1 MLPIWIFSI
10 NIAVSPDKSTILKFE
25 RHNGPNLLS
34 PRYSQHIWF
43 FFACYLIISCG
54 FVHHRIFERGGL
66 SRTWFI
72 VNFLVNFFSIVKV
85 ESVISACVIA
95 NSSFDT
101 SKSPFVLSFDVMI

>member
-25 RHNGPNLLS
+25 RQRTTFFRLVILN
-34 PRYSQHIWF
+34 IFFF

-66 SRTWFI
+66 SRTWYI
-72 VNFLVNFFSIVKV
+72 VNFLVNFFL
-85 ESVISACVIA
+85 
-95 NSSFDT
+95 SS
-101 SKSPFVLSFDVMI
+101 K